1 MEQAKIFTRAFKS
14 REAFKELVRT
24 DAADSPSTRWINN
37 DLRPT
42 PPGMEASVFQVAIM
56 RVPVANNDI
65 QNDEPGHGTT
75 FPYSGRD

>member
-24 DAADSPSTRWINN
+24 DAADSPSTR
-37 DLRPT
+37 
-42 PPGMEASVFQVAIM
+42 MEASVFQVAIM